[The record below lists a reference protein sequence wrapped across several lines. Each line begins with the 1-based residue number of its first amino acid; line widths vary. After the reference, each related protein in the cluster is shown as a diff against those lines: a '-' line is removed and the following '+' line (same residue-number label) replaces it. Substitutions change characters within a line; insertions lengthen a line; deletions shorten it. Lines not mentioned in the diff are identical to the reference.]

1 MATVDRFEDL
11 VAFKK
16 ARALTQD
23 VYRAFADCP
32 DDGFCDQIQRASIS
46 IMSNIAEG
54 FESGTQDKMLNYLYI
69 AKGSAGEVRAQLYA
83 AKDVGY
89 VKEEEFKDLKGQ
101 AEECSR
107 LIYSF
112 IKKVKAG
119 GEDGLQRKDESE
131 TTAYPQVEMLYESDR
146 VRRKNGTV
154 VSFDT
159 WRDKN
164 EENEWQ
170 LHKDFKAY
178 LEEKDLNI

>member
-1 MATVDRFEDL
+1 MATVDRFENL

-16 ARALTQD
+16 ARTLTQNI
-23 VYRAFADCP
+23 YRAFTDCP

-46 IMSNIAEG
+46 VMSNIAEG
-54 FESGTQDKMLNYLYI
+54 FESGTKEKMLNYLYI

-83 AKDVGY
+83 AKDVKY
-89 VKEEEFKDLKGQ
+89 LNIEEFKDLKGQ

-112 IKKVKAG
+112 IRKVKAG
-119 GEDGLQRKDESE
+119 GEDGLQRKDESGK
-131 TTAYPQVEMLYESDR
+131 TAYPQAEMLYESGQ

-154 VSFDT
+154 VLFDE

-164 EENEWQ
+164 EENDWQ
-170 LHKDFKAY
+170 LHKDYKAY

>member
-1 MATVDRFEDL
+1 MATVDRFENL

-16 ARALTQD
+16 ARTLTRDIYQ
-23 VYRAFADCP
+23 AFADCP
-32 DDGFCDQIQRASIS
+32 DDGFCNQIQRASIS

-83 AKDVGY
+83 AKDVKY
-89 VKEEEFKDLKGQ
+89 LNIEEFKDLKGQ

-119 GEDGLQRKDESE
+119 GEDGLQRKDESGK
-131 TTAYPQVEMLYESDR
+131 TAYPQAEMLYEADQ
-146 VRRKNGTV
+146 VRLKSGAV
-154 VSFDT
+154 VSQEE
-159 WRDKN
+159 WQKKN
-164 EENEWQ
+164 EQNDWQ

>member
-1 MATVDRFEDL
+1 MATVDRFENL

-16 ARALTQD
+16 ARTLTQNI
-23 VYRAFADCP
+23 YRAFTDCP

-46 IMSNIAEG
+46 VMSNIAEG

-69 AKGSAGEVRAQLYA
+69 AKGSVGEVRAQLYA

-89 VKEEEFKDLKGQ
+89 IKEKRFNNLKGQ

-119 GEDGLQRKDESE
+119 GEDGLQRKDESGA
-131 TTAYPQVEMLYESDR
+131 TAYPQVEVLYESGQ
-146 VRRKNGTV
+146 VRLKNGTV

-178 LEEKDLNI
+178 LKEEGLSI

>member
-1 MATVDRFEDL
+1 MATVDRFENL
-11 VAFKK
+11 VAFRK

-23 VYRAFADCP
+23 IYEAFADCP

-46 IMSNIAEG
+46 VMSNIAEG
-54 FESGTQDKMLNYLYI
+54 FESGTKEKMLNYLYI

-83 AKDVGY
+83 AKDVKY
-89 VKEEEFKDLKGQ
+89 LNIEEFKDLKGQ

-112 IKKVKAG
+112 IRKVKAG
-119 GEDGLQRKDESE
+119 GEDGLQRKDESGK
-131 TTAYPQVEMLYESDR
+131 TAYPQAEMLYESGK

-154 VSFDT
+154 VSFDE

-164 EENEWQ
+164 EKNDWQ

-178 LEEKDLNI
+178 LEEEGLNI